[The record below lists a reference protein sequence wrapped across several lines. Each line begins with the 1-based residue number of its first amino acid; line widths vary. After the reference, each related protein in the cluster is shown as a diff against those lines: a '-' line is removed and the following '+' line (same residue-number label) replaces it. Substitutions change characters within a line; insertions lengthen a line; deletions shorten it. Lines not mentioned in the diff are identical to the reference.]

1 MFWPG
6 THLQLVLVVVGDDGD
21 AEVAVLPEQWSSLQ
35 LGAHL
40 DLLSS
45 LSLALLRHSPQSDL
59 RSGVLILKW
68 WVVGQ
73 LYLSPSISLA
83 IMDTASTL
91 RLDLSLMSD
100 VTLSLYLYHLVQL
113 KRDSYRQS

>member
-1 MFWPG
+1 M
-6 THLQLVLVVVGDDGD
+6 VGGG
-21 AEVAVLPEQWSSLQ
+21 S
-35 LGAHL
+35 
-40 DLLSS
+40 
-45 LSLALLRHSPQSDL
+45 
-59 RSGVLILKW
+59 
-68 WVVGQ
+68 VVGQ

-113 KRDSYRQS
+113 KRDSYRQSKVLHLKLPAEIISAQYEGSAGSV